1 MASTGVINPAYE
13 HTETQTHTENN
24 DTLEKGDSFKNRR
37 KLMKCP
43 EDIPDFVYKLKGTAF
58 ISVREKKTKK
68 FWRRGSLR
76 EKKNNEEDL
85 TREDLS
91 RSQYSLVSSGDLTA
105 GALQLWLGLPDEVKY
120 DPALEQFKQ
129 FYEKEHGP
137 IPRDP
142 SGTDNI
148 PLKARSNGSVPAK
161 RRLPCVASA
170 PHLNNNVHVLKE
182 DFAILNGNKG
192 PIAEEKQKKILEEE
206 SGPEKKTKMAQA
218 SHLIKM
224 TLLVACWIFFTVVF
238 LMYSEKEHITRYS
251 SVAPG
256 EIKSYVFQTNED
268 KQTLL
273 VKLKGPFMS
282 EQYEKKILNDS
293 SSSQLAA
300 MSVWLEKWRLKSHV
314 QEYVGA
320 ADVDTVQASDP
331 WTITLNPED
340 QIDFTEGETRS
351 SVLKFPTN
359 LSGDNRTV
367 FAVRMKTTSNT
378 TTPFTLDYTLNP
390 LDMST
395 GVIYSCVLLCALYI
409 LIIFELINRTM
420 AAVLVSTTSLA
431 ALALAGER
439 PSLEELVS
447 WLDVETLLLLFSMM
461 LLVAIMAETGL
472 FDFLAVFTFEVTK
485 GKIWPLITLLSA
497 ITAFISTF
505 LDNVT
510 TVLLMTPV
518 TIRLCEVMDLDP
530 IPVLMS
536 MVLYS
541 NIGGTVTPVGDPP
554 NVIIASNK
562 AVVQAGINF
571 TNFTLHMTF
580 GILLVCVQTYFQL
593 RFIFRDAD
601 KLRTN
606 EPREIKDLR
615 HQISIWRRAADSLP
629 HLSRDELVVR
639 ERLERKVRKLSAK
652 LDELVSETRR
662 RACPKDCFETML
674 ADMKG
679 KYKIRDKILLVKA
692 TVAIAFVVVVFF
704 LHSIPEFNRVS
715 LGWTA
720 LLGAL
725 LLLTLA
731 DRDDLEP
738 ILHRIEWS
746 TLLFFAALFVLMEV
760 QYPTTVQTLADRDD
774 LEPILHRIEWSTLLF
789 FAALFVLMEVQYPTT
804 VQTLADRDDL
814 EPILHRIE
822 WSTLLFFAAL
832 FVLMEALSK
841 LGLIEF
847 IGGVTEGLILKVD
860 ESARLAVAILL
871 MLWVSGIT
879 SAFVD
884 NIPLTTMM
892 VRVVTSLGNNPT
904 LNLPMTP
911 LIWALSFGACLG
923 GNGTLIG
930 ASANVVCAGVAEQ
943 HGYRFSF
950 VQFFK
955 IGFPVM
961 LGHLV
966 VATGYLLLCHCVF
979 TWH

>member
-1 MASTGVINPAYE
+1 
-13 HTETQTHTENN
+13 
-24 DTLEKGDSFKNRR
+24 
-37 KLMKCP
+37 
-43 EDIPDFVYKLKGTAF
+43 
-58 ISVREKKTKK
+58 
-68 FWRRGSLR
+68 
-76 EKKNNEEDL
+76 
-85 TREDLS
+85 
-91 RSQYSLVSSGDLTA
+91 
-105 GALQLWLGLPDEVKY
+105 
-120 DPALEQFKQ
+120 
-129 FYEKEHGP
+129 
-137 IPRDP
+137 
-142 SGTDNI
+142 
-148 PLKARSNGSVPAK
+148 
-161 RRLPCVASA
+161 
-170 PHLNNNVHVLKE
+170 
-182 DFAILNGNKG
+182 
-192 PIAEEKQKKILEEE
+192 
-206 SGPEKKTKMAQA
+206 MAQA
-218 SHLIKM
+218 GHLLKM
-224 TLLVACWIFFTVVF
+224 TILVACWMFFTVVF
-238 LMYSEKEHITRYS
+238 LMYNEKEQLSRHS

-256 EIKSYVFQTNED
+256 EVKSYTLQTD
-268 KQTLL
+268 KDQLSVLL
-273 VKLKGPFMS
+273 KLTGPFVS
-282 EQYEKKILNDS
+282 EQNEKKLNS
-293 SSSQLAA
+293 SDKLN
-300 MSVWLEKWRLKSHV
+300 MPRMDVWLEGDGYEAFKEDTNQSSHWLL
-314 QEYVGA
+314 YL
-320 ADVDTVQASDP
+320 DP
-331 WTITLNPED
+331 HD
-340 QIDFTEGETRS
+340 QIDFTLGETRS
-351 SVLKFPTN
+351 QVLKLDPTTTRR
-359 LSGDNRTV
+359 SPSVNRTV
-367 FAVRMKTTSNT
+367 YAVKISTTANT
-378 TTPFTLDYTLNP
+378 TTPFALSYSLDPIEL
-390 LDMST
+390 ST
-395 GVIYSCVLLCALYI
+395 GVIYACMLLCALYI
-409 LIIFELINRTM
+409 LIIFEIINRTM

-439 PSLEELVS
+439 PSLPELIS

-497 ITAFISTF
+497 ITAIISTF

-536 MVLYS
+536 MVLFS

-562 AVVQAGINF
+562 AVVQSGINF

-580 GILLVCVQTYFQL
+580 GILLVCIQTYFQF
-593 RFIFRDAD
+593 RFIYRDTD
-601 KLRTN
+601 KLRLN
-606 EPREIKDLR
+606 EPRDIQDLR

-639 ERLERKVRKLSAK
+639 ERLDRKVKKLTVK
-652 LDELVSETRR
+652 LEALVKETKI

-674 ADMKG
+674 ADMKD
-679 KYKIRDKILLVKA
+679 KYKIRDKVLLIKC
-692 TVAIAFVVVVFF
+692 TVAIAFVVTVFF

-731 DRDDLEP
+731 DRE
-738 ILHRIEWS
+738 
-746 TLLFFAALFVLMEV
+746 
-760 QYPTTVQTLADRDD
+760 
-774 LEPILHRIEWSTLLF
+774 
-789 FAALFVLMEVQYPTT
+789 
-804 VQTLADRDDL
+804 DL

-841 LGLIEF
+841 LGLIEY
-847 IGGVTEGLILKVD
+847 IGGLTESVILKVD

-871 MLWVSGIT
+871 MLWVSGVT

-904 LNLPMTP
+904 LNLPMAP

-943 HGYRFSF
+943 HGYRFTF

-955 IGFPVM
+955 IGFPIM
-961 LGHLV
+961 IGHLI
-966 VATGYLLLCHCVF
+966 VASGYLMVCHCLF
-979 TWH
+979 EWH